1 MYCHPWRLV
10 SPQNTL
16 KRPII
21 AFNSLEVALQ
31 HFKSCFQRLV
41 NAYRLVN
48 TSLTCVVLLRVQP
61 VICWRFH
68 NHQNGQVWKAS
79 CVWYGWLQLMMTWFI
94 LVNLSL
100 WSDMF
105 SSIFWFEHSICCPFA
120 ILFYALFVKNGKNAQ
135 NRPENQQ
142 NWNLTKIGLKSDKF
156 MK

>member
-31 HFKSCFQRLV
+31 HLNSCFQRLV

-79 CVWYGWLQLMMTWFI
+79 CVWYGYWLTSTYDDMIYSSQFI
-94 LVNLSL
+94 TLVWYELRN
-100 WSDMF
+100 MKIVF
-105 SSIFWFEHSICCPFA
+105 GH
-120 ILFYALFVKNGKNAQ
+120 ILFKRAVLSIVRILTNSIWNPTYATYSMNEHF
-135 NRPENQQ
+135 P
-142 NWNLTKIGLKSDKF
+142 
-156 MK
+156 

>member
-31 HFKSCFQRLV
+31 HLKLCFQCLV

-94 LVNLSL
+94 LVKVILDQ
-100 WSDMF
+100 SDNITLVWYELRNMKIKRAV
-105 SSIFWFEHSICCPFA
+105 SSIVRILTNSIWNPTYA
-120 ILFYALFVKNGKNAQ
+120 TYTMNELF
-135 NRPENQQ
+135 P
-142 NWNLTKIGLKSDKF
+142 
-156 MK
+156 